1 MYRNLKPNPYPLGNY
16 VQSLDYLEALIRVMS
31 KEEGQKCIA
40 ESEGG
45 YQDVFL
51 ELDHVQLLS
60 PPVKAVA
67 AMIVFERVV
76 SDDEVDADDRAVLAR
91 VKENG
96 AVPTKGSGFGMY
108 HQDAYEIIGFENIQN
123 FRVVALA
130 EGVVLRVQFYGSNQI
145 T

>member
-60 PPVKAVA
+60 L
-67 AMIVFERVV
+67 I
-76 SDDEVDADDRAVLAR
+76 
-91 VKENG
+91 
-96 AVPTKGSGFGMY
+96 
-108 HQDAYEIIGFENIQN
+108 HI
-123 FRVVALA
+123 
-130 EGVVLRVQFYGSNQI
+130 
-145 T
+145 

>member
-16 VQSLDYLEALIRVMS
+16 VQSLDYLEALIKVMS
-31 KEEGQKCIA
+31 KENGQKCIA

-51 ELDHVQLLS
+51 ALDSVQMLTS
-60 PPVKAVA
+60 PAHAVA
-67 AMIVFERVV
+67 AMIVFERVE
-76 SDDEVDADDRAVLAR
+76 SDDEYADRDALAR

-96 AVPTKGSGFGMY
+96 AAPTKDSGFGMY

-123 FRVVALA
+123 FRVIALA
-130 EGVVLRVQFYGSNQI
+130 EGVVLRVQYYKSNQI

>member
-16 VQSLDYLEALIRVMS
+16 VQSLDYLEALIKVVS
-31 KEEGQKCIA
+31 KEKSQKCIA

-51 ELDHVQLLS
+51 VLDELQMLTF
-60 PPVKAVA
+60 PPDAVA
-67 AMIVFERVV
+67 AMIVFERVG
-76 SDDEVDADDRAVLAR
+76 SGEVDADRAVLAR

-96 AVPTKGSGFGMY
+96 AAPTKDSGFGMY

-123 FRVVALA
+123 FRVIALV
-130 EGVVLRVQFYGSNQI
+130 EGVVLRVQYYQSNQI

>member
-16 VQSLDYLEALIRVMS
+16 VQSLDYLEALIKVMS
-31 KEEGQKCIA
+31 KENGQKCIA

-45 YQDVFL
+45 YQDIFL
-51 ELDHVQLLS
+51 ELDDVQRLTF
-60 PPVKAVA
+60 PPNAVA
-67 AMIVFERVV
+67 AMIVFERVG
-76 SDDEVDADDRAVLAR
+76 SGDEVDADDRTVLAR

-96 AVPTKGSGFGMY
+96 AAPTKGSGFGMY

-130 EGVVLRVQFYGSNQI
+130 EGVVLRVQFYQSNQI

>member
-16 VQSLDYLEALIRVMS
+16 VQSLDYLEALIKVMS

-45 YQDVFL
+45 YQDVSL
-51 ELDHVQLLS
+51 ALNSVQMLTS
-60 PPVKAVA
+60 PAHAVA
-67 AMIVFERVV
+67 AMIVFEKVG
-76 SDDEVDADDRAVLAR
+76 SGDEVDADDRTVLAR

-96 AVPTKGSGFGMY
+96 ATPTKGSGFGMY

-123 FRVVALA
+123 FRVIALA
-130 EGVVLRVQFYGSNQI
+130 EGVVLRVQYYKSNQI